1 MIKKT
6 RCLIIPSIIYVI
18 AQTRISLQKKK
29 LDSPLLLH
37 NNSSKYI
44 KIFQEKNNPIN
55 MNNI

>member
-18 AQTRISLQKKK
+18 AQTRISLQKK

-44 KIFQEKNNPIN
+44 KIFQEKKNNPIN